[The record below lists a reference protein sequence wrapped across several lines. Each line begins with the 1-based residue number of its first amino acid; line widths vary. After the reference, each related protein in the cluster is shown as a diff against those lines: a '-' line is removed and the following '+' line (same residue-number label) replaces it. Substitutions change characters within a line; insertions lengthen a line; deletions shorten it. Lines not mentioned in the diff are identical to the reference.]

1 MQIMQIIYCPPY
13 RRLFWDYKKAN
24 TNLVQ
29 KALNTVDWNRL
40 FSNANVEKQ
49 VNIMNETLF
58 NIFHTLLEVK
68 SLQLMAKIHH
78 G

>member
-1 MQIMQIIYCPPY
+1 MQIIYCPPY
-13 RRLFWDYKKAN
+13 QRFFWDYKKAN

-29 KALNTVDWNRL
+29 KALNTIDWNRL

>member
-1 MQIMQIIYCPPY
+1 MQIMQIIYRPPY

>member
-1 MQIMQIIYCPPY
+1 MQMMQIIYRPPY

>member
-1 MQIMQIIYCPPY
+1 MQIMQIIYRSPY

>member
-1 MQIMQIIYCPPY
+1 MQIIYRPPY
-13 RRLFWDYKKAN
+13 RRPFWDYKKAN

-29 KALNTVDWNRL
+29 KALNTIDWNKL

-68 SLQLMAKIHH
+68 SLQLTAKIHH